1 MTSIYILL
9 LTPLFQTF
17 IYYFSHS
24 FFSYPSL
31 LYIHFFLPFFL
42 FLFFFL
48 FKHTAQHTQTQHRH
62 KHTNSLF
69 HKTKKKMVSIRRAT
83 TDDLPDMQHCNL
95 SCLPENYEMKY
106 YLYHELS
113 WPQISFVAET
123 IGPSP
128 RIVGYVLGKMEEDA
142 EIPHGHITS
151 ISVLRSFRRLGIAT
165 RLLRQAHECMFQV
178 FGAKYVSLH
187 VRVTNVAAKNLYMK
201 ALHYEIAQTENGYY
215 ADGENALLLKC
226 NLSNEKL
233 TFPVPEEELVP
244 PPHISEVKEKE
255 RKAAAAAKAAEAE
268 AKAKAAAA
276 KPAQK
281 KGGAAAQKP
290 AEAEAAKA
298 EQAKTPAA
306 APSGASKANKKKNN
320 KKKKK

>member
-1 MTSIYILL
+1 
-9 LTPLFQTF
+9 
-17 IYYFSHS
+17 
-24 FFSYPSL
+24 
-31 LYIHFFLPFFL
+31 
-42 FLFFFL
+42 
-48 FKHTAQHTQTQHRH
+48 
-62 KHTNSLF
+62 
-69 HKTKKKMVSIRRAT
+69 MVSIRRAT
-83 TDDLPDMQHCNL
+83 VDDLPAMQHCNL

-123 IGPSP
+123 IGSSP

-255 RKAAAAAKAAEAE
+255 RKAAAAAKAAEVE
-268 AKAKAAAA
+268 AKAKAAAAA

-281 KGGAAAQKP
+281 KGGAAAKP
-290 AEAEAAKA
+290 AQQKAAPAAEAPKAGEA